1 MWARGSMSAFQEH
14 AETLDKH
21 EFMMGTA
28 RGRLA
33 VSMDILTDAL
43 VLAGQHGVYM
53 QTVTKGRSIPR
64 DVQMMITGIE
74 QAKELVYSVM
84 EELKRETEASRPA
97 NS

>member
-1 MWARGSMSAFQEH
+1 MSAFQEH
-14 AETLDKH
+14 AETLEKH

-53 QTVTKGRSIPR
+53 QTVTKGKRIPR
-64 DVQMMITGIE
+64 DVELMIKGIE
-74 QAKELVYSVM
+74 QAKELVFSVI
-84 EELKRETEASRPA
+84 EELKREKDASTLA
-97 NS
+97 SS

>member
-1 MWARGSMSAFQEH
+1 MSAFQEH
-14 AETLDKH
+14 AETLEKH

-53 QTVTKGRSIPR
+53 QTVTKGKRIPR
-64 DVQMMITGIE
+64 DVELMIKGIE
-74 QAKELVYSVM
+74 QAKELVFSVI
-84 EELKRETEASRPA
+84 EELKREKDASTSA
-97 NS
+97 SS